1 MSSIASTSKNQLTSD
16 PMVRKNEKEEEIQSE
31 KDDFFANIEEI
42 EMEINKRKSG
52 QMVENCENPRELQIW
67 DRMIIEEWFDGP
79 IEIEVELNMST
90 TESVVENKMMI
101 DPTWEEEGKK
111 YEDLRVVDFTTP

>member
-31 KDDFFANIEEI
+31 KDDFFGNIEEI

-101 DPTWEEEGKK
+101 DPTWEEEAKK

>member
-16 PMVRKNEKEEEIQSE
+16 PMVRKNEKEEEMQSE
-31 KDDFFANIEEI
+31 KDEFFANIEEI
-42 EMEINKRKSG
+42 EMEINKRRSG
-52 QMVENCENPRELQIW
+52 QMAENCENLRELHIR
-67 DRMIIEEWFDGP
+67 DRKIIEEWFDGP
-79 IEIEVELNMST
+79 IEIGVELNMST

-101 DPTWEEEGKK
+101 DPTWEEGKK